1 MSETDKTLRALRIFA
16 KVRADGGIIP
26 AQEDWRLVEQQLAV
40 IEAQLKCERA
50 QAEDRDQSLADL
62 ADWGS
67 TSICDALDKLDEAK
81 GEIIKTVHLVQEL
94 RRGLRG

>member
-40 IEAQLKCERA
+40 AETQLKCERA
-50 QAEDRDQSLADL
+50 QAEDRDQSLVDL
-62 ADWGS
+62 VEQGS
-67 TSICDALDKLDEAK
+67 GSICDALDKLDEAK
-81 GEIIKTVHLVQEL
+81 GEIVKALQLAQEL